1 MIVGLSS
8 YSLGKAMKQGK
19 MDILSAMDWIKENGG
34 DFVEVVPHL
43 FTVNGDDEL
52 IGKISSK
59 SEEIGLPVLQY
70 SVPGNVLKDTEKEYE
85 KEIDRLKT
93 EIDTAVKLGAKVV
106 RHDLVQIPSNDY
118 ATTANFEKN
127 IGRIIEAAKE
137 IAVYAQKY
145 GIKTSIENHG
155 VFVNRCEN
163 IIRIAEGVGMDNF
176 GLTLDVGNFVC
187 VDEDPEASVK
197 RCLPY
202 AVSVHF
208 KDFYLRNRF
217 AMRSY
222 AEHMQKSGCYGIS
235 YMGNFYRG
243 AIVGMGDMDL
253 LAIAEAVKSSG
264 YDGGVTIEFEGMEDC
279 CDASRLAM
287 ENTKALLGL

>member
-8 YSLGKAMKQGK
+8 YSLGKAMHQGK
-19 MDILSAMDWIKENGG
+19 MDILSAMDWTKENGG
-34 DFVEVVPHL
+34 EFIEIVPHL
-43 FTVNGDDEL
+43 FTVNGDEEL
-52 IGKISSK
+52 ISKIKSK
-59 SEEIGLPVLQY
+59 SAEINLPILQY
-70 SVPGNVLKDTEKEYE
+70 SVPGNVLKDTEKEYAQ
-85 KEIDRLKT
+85 EIDRLKT
-93 EIDTAVKLGAKVV
+93 EIDTAAKLGAKVV
-106 RHDLVQIPSNDY
+106 RHDLAQIPNGEY

-127 IGRIIEAAKE
+127 VGRIIEAAKE
-137 IAVYAQKY
+137 IAIYAQKY

-176 GLTLDVGNFVC
+176 GLTVDVGNFVC

-208 KDFYLRNRF
+208 KDFYMRNRF
-217 AMRSY
+217 AMGSF
-222 AEHMQKSGCYGIS
+222 AEHMQKSGRYGLS
-235 YMGNFYRG
+235 YMGNFWRG
-243 AIVGMGDMDL
+243 AIVGMGDLDL

-279 CDASRLAM
+279 CEASRIAID
-287 ENTKALLGL
+287 NTKALLGL